1 MQISE
6 EILEKIKSQNDIVD
20 VISERVRLRKSGR
33 NFTGLCPFHNE
44 KTPSFSVSQ
53 EKQIYKCFG
62 CGEAGNVISF
72 VMKEKNLPFI
82 EAVKYLAN
90 RANIPLEMNNGEK
103 SKSAKKKE
111 LLYRVNVEAAKF
123 FFSNLMNNQNA
134 KEYFLNR
141 GIKEE
146 TIKKFGLGFANDSW
160 NSLMF
165 YLRKKG
171 INDTLLEEAGLISI
185 NKEKGSKYDRF
196 RNRVIFPVFDYQGRV
211 IGFGGRVLDDSK
223 PKYLNSPETLVF
235 QKGTNLYGLNFAL
248 KHNMSERYFVIVEG
262 YMDLISLHQ
271 YGITNVVASLGT
283 ALTINQ
289 ARLLKRYADK
299 VIISYDA
306 DMAGQMAT
314 LRGLEILRTAGFDVR
329 VLNIP
334 QGKDPDEYV
343 RSNGKEAFLKLIN
356 SAEPLIDYRMKKA
369 EEGIDFKNSQSLI
382 LYAKRIMEIISDL
395 DPVEKDVYI
404 KKASENTGIKEQ
416 TLYDILKSRMK
427 DNRENNFRN
436 NKEEDRSKL
445 YVEPG
450 FLKAERA
457 ILKIML
463 ENKEY
468 LQYIEERI
476 SENDFILLEH
486 KEIFTIIILAKGEN
500 INNIDSFI
508 ESKLNNTKSIG
519 ELVKIREENI
529 FFANDVKVQINDF
542 INEIHSYKLKQRID
556 QLRKEQKELEN
567 QGKIEESIKLAI
579 ELASIT
585 KRLKESKRV
594 L

>member
-20 VISERVRLRKSGR
+20 VISERVRLKKAGR

-62 CGEAGNVISF
+62 CGEAGNAISF
-72 VMKEKNLPFI
+72 VMKDKNLPFI
-82 EAVKYLAN
+82 EAVKYLAG
-90 RANIPLEMNNGEK
+90 RANIPLEFGKNEK
-103 SKSAKKKE
+103 NPVSRKKE
-111 LLYRVNVEAAKF
+111 LLYKVNVEAAKF
-123 FFSNLMNNQNA
+123 FFSNLMNNKDA

-146 TIKKFGLGFANDSW
+146 TIKRFGLGFANDSW
-160 NSLMF
+160 NNLMY
-165 YLRKKG
+165 YLRRKG
-171 INDTLLEEAGLISI
+171 INDNILEEAGLISV
-185 NKEKGSKYDRF
+185 NKEKGTKYDRF
-196 RNRVIFPVFDYQGRV
+196 RNRVMFPVFDYQGRV

-248 KHNMSERYFVIVEG
+248 KHNMKERYFIIVEG

-299 VIISYDA
+299 VVISYDA

-314 LRGLEILRTAGFDVR
+314 MRGLEILRTAGFDVR
-329 VLNIP
+329 VLSIP
-334 QGKDPDEYV
+334 QGKDPDEFV

-356 SAEPLIDYRMKKA
+356 SAEPLIDYRIKKA
-369 EEGIDFKNSQSLI
+369 EEGINFKSSESII
-382 LYAKRIMEIISDL
+382 LYSKRIMEIIADL
-395 DPVEKDVYI
+395 NPVEKDVYI

-416 TLYDILKSRMK
+416 ALYDILRSKIS
-427 DNRENNFRN
+427 DNSTNEFRN
-436 NKEEDRSKL
+436 GKEQSQKL
-445 YVEPG
+445 HVEPA
-450 FLKAERA
+450 FLKAER
-457 ILKIML
+457 ILLKLML
-463 ENKEY
+463 ENKDY
-468 LQYIEERI
+468 LSYIEDRI
-476 SENDFILLEH
+476 CEKDFILPEH
-486 KEIFTIIILAKGEN
+486 KQIFTVIIASKGEN
-500 INNIDSFI
+500 INSIESFI
-508 ESKLNNTKSIG
+508 ESKLSDVKAIG
-519 ELVKIREENI
+519 ELVKVKEQKV
-529 FFANDVKVQINDF
+529 FFAEDVESQIKDF
-542 INEIHSYKLKQRID
+542 IKEIHNYKLKQRID
-556 QLRKEQKELEN
+556 QLKKEQKNLEN

-579 ELASIT
+579 ELASIN
-585 KRLKESKRV
+585 KQLKEGRRE
-594 L
+594 

>member
-20 VISERVRLRKSGR
+20 VISERVRLRKAGR

-90 RANIPLEMNNGEK
+90 RANIPLEIGNGEK
-103 SKSAKKKE
+103 SKVTKRKE

-171 INDTLLEEAGLISI
+171 INDVLLEEAGLISV
-185 NKEKGSKYDRF
+185 NKEKGRKYDRF
-196 RNRVIFPVFDYQGRV
+196 RNRVMFPVFDYQGKV

-248 KHNMSERYFVIVEG
+248 KHNMNERYFVIVEG

-329 VLNIP
+329 VLSIP

-343 RSNGKEAFLKLIN
+343 RSNGRDAFLKLVN
-356 SAEPLIDYRMKKA
+356 SAEPLIDYRIKKA
-369 EEGIDFKNSQSLI
+369 EEGINFKNSQSLI

-416 TLYDILKSRMK
+416 TLYDILKSKMK
-427 DNRENNFRN
+427 DNRENDFRN

-450 FLKAERA
+450 FLKAERTL
-457 ILKIML
+457 LKMML
-463 ENKEY
+463 ENEEY

-486 KEIFTIIILAKGEN
+486 KEIFTVIMLAKGEN

-508 ESKLNNTKSIG
+508 ESKLSSAKTIG
-519 ELVKIREENI
+519 ELVKIRDENI
-529 FFANDVKVQINDF
+529 FFADDVKVQINDF
-542 INEIHSYKLKQRID
+542 INEIQSYKLKQRID

-579 ELASIT
+579 ELASVT
-585 KRLKESKRV
+585 KKLKESKRV

>member
-20 VISERVRLRKSGR
+20 VISERVRLKKAGR

-103 SKSAKKKE
+103 SQSAKKKD
-111 LLYRVNVEAAKF
+111 LLYRINVEAAKF

-171 INDTLLEEAGLISI
+171 INDTLLEEAGLISV
-185 NKEKGSKYDRF
+185 NKEKGRKYDRF
-196 RNRVIFPVFDYQGRV
+196 RNRVMFPVFDYQGKV

-416 TLYDILKSRMK
+416 TLYDILKSKMK

-486 KEIFTIIILAKGEN
+486 KEIFTVIMLAKGEN

-519 ELVKIREENI
+519 ELVKIRDENI
-529 FFANDVKVQINDF
+529 FFADDVKVQINDF

>member
-20 VISERVRLRKSGR
+20 VISERVRLKKSGR

-90 RANIPLEMNNGEK
+90 RANIPLEIGNKENNK
-103 SKSAKKKE
+103 LSQKKD

-123 FFSNLMNNQNA
+123 FFSNLMNNQQA

-141 GIKEE
+141 GIKES
-146 TIKKFGLGFANDSW
+146 TIKKFGLGYANDSW
-160 NSLMF
+160 NNLMF
-165 YLRKKG
+165 HLRRKG
-171 INDTLLEEAGLISI
+171 INDNLLEEAGLISV
-185 NKEKGSKYDRF
+185 NKEKGRKYDRF
-196 RNRVIFPVFDYQGRV
+196 RNRVMFPVFDYQGRV

-248 KHNMSERYFVIVEG
+248 KHNISERYFIIVEG

-299 VIISYDA
+299 VVISYDA
-306 DMAGQMAT
+306 DIAGQMAT
-314 LRGLEILRTAGFDVR
+314 LRGLEVLRTAGFDVR

-343 RSNGKEAFLKLIN
+343 RSNGRDAFLKLVN
-356 SAEPLIDYRMKKA
+356 VAEPLIDYRIKKA

-395 DPVEKDVYI
+395 NPMEKDVYI

-416 TLYDILKSRMK
+416 TLYDVLKSK
-427 DNRENNFRN
+427 VKYSRENNFRN
-436 NKEEDRSKL
+436 NKEEDGSKL

-457 ILKIML
+457 LLKIMI

-486 KEIFTIIILAKGEN
+486 KEIFTVIISAKGEN

-508 ESKLNNTKSIG
+508 ESKLNNVKSIG
-519 ELVKIREENI
+519 ELVKIKEENI
-529 FFANDVKVQINDF
+529 FFANDIKVQINDF
-542 INEIHSYKLKQRID
+542 INEIYSYKLKKRID

-579 ELASIT
+579 ELASVMR
-585 KRLKESKRV
+585 KLKEGKKV
-594 L
+594 

>member
-1 MQISE
+1 
-6 EILEKIKSQNDIVD
+6 
-20 VISERVRLRKSGR
+20 
-33 NFTGLCPFHNE
+33 
-44 KTPSFSVSQ
+44 
-53 EKQIYKCFG
+53 
-62 CGEAGNVISF
+62 
-72 VMKEKNLPFI
+72 
-82 EAVKYLAN
+82 
-90 RANIPLEMNNGEK
+90 
-103 SKSAKKKE
+103 
-111 LLYRVNVEAAKF
+111 
-123 FFSNLMNNQNA
+123 
-134 KEYFLNR
+134 
-141 GIKEE
+141 
-146 TIKKFGLGFANDSW
+146 
-160 NSLMF
+160 
-165 YLRKKG
+165 
-171 INDTLLEEAGLISI
+171 
-185 NKEKGSKYDRF
+185 
-196 RNRVIFPVFDYQGRV
+196 
-211 IGFGGRVLDDSK
+211 
-223 PKYLNSPETLVF
+223 
-235 QKGTNLYGLNFAL
+235 
-248 KHNMSERYFVIVEG
+248 
-262 YMDLISLHQ
+262 
-271 YGITNVVASLGT
+271 
-283 ALTINQ
+283 
-289 ARLLKRYADK
+289 
-299 VIISYDA
+299 
-306 DMAGQMAT
+306 
-314 LRGLEILRTAGFDVR
+314 
-329 VLNIP
+329 
-334 QGKDPDEYV
+334 
-343 RSNGKEAFLKLIN
+343 
-356 SAEPLIDYRMKKA
+356 MKKA

>member
-20 VISERVRLRKSGR
+20 VISERVRLKKAGR

-72 VMKEKNLPFI
+72 VMKDKNLPFI

-90 RANIPLEMNNGEK
+90 RANIPLKLGNGEQ
-103 SKSAKKKE
+103 SQSNRKKE
-111 LLYRVNVEAAKF
+111 LLYKVNVEAAKF

-146 TIKKFGLGFANDSW
+146 TIKKFGLGYANDSW

-171 INDTLLEEAGLISI
+171 INDGLLEEAGLISV
-185 NKEKGSKYDRF
+185 NKEKGRKYDRF
-196 RNRVIFPVFDYQGRV
+196 RNRVMFPVFDYQGKV

-299 VIISYDA
+299 VVISYDA
-306 DMAGQMAT
+306 DLAGQMAT

-329 VLNIP
+329 VLSIP

-343 RSNGKEAFLKLIN
+343 RSNGREAFLKSIPS
-356 SAEPLIDYRMKKA
+356 SA
-369 EEGIDFKNSQSLI
+369 FLI
-382 LYAKRIMEIISDL
+382 L
-395 DPVEKDVYI
+395 
-404 KKASENTGIKEQ
+404 
-416 TLYDILKSRMK
+416 
-427 DNRENNFRN
+427 
-436 NKEEDRSKL
+436 
-445 YVEPG
+445 
-450 FLKAERA
+450 
-457 ILKIML
+457 
-463 ENKEY
+463 
-468 LQYIEERI
+468 
-476 SENDFILLEH
+476 
-486 KEIFTIIILAKGEN
+486 
-500 INNIDSFI
+500 
-508 ESKLNNTKSIG
+508 
-519 ELVKIREENI
+519 
-529 FFANDVKVQINDF
+529 
-542 INEIHSYKLKQRID
+542 
-556 QLRKEQKELEN
+556 
-567 QGKIEESIKLAI
+567 
-579 ELASIT
+579 
-585 KRLKESKRV
+585 
-594 L
+594 

>member
-20 VISERVRLRKSGR
+20 VISERVKLKKSGR

-90 RANIPLEMNNGEK
+90 RANIPLESNSGEK
-103 SKSAKKKE
+103 SKTAKKKD

-123 FFSNLMNNQNA
+123 FFSNLINDQNA

-141 GIKEE
+141 GIKEQ

-171 INDTLLEEAGLISI
+171 VNDILLEEAGLISV
-185 NKEKGSKYDRF
+185 NKEKGRKYDRF
-196 RNRVIFPVFDYQGRV
+196 RNRVMFPVFDYQGRV

-248 KHNMSERYFVIVEG
+248 KHNLNERYFIIVEG

-369 EEGIDFKNSQSLI
+369 EDGIDFKNSQSLI

-416 TLYDILKSRMK
+416 TLYDILKSK
-427 DNRENNFRN
+427 IKINGEINFRN
-436 NKEEDRSKL
+436 NKEEYGSKL

-450 FLKAERA
+450 FLKAGRG

-486 KEIFTIIILAKGEN
+486 KEIFTIIMLAKGEN

-529 FFANDVKVQINDF
+529 FFAEDVQVQINDF
-542 INEIHSYKLKQRID
+542 INEIRSYKLKQRIN
-556 QLRKEQKELEN
+556 QLKKEVKTLEN
-567 QGKIEESIKLAI
+567 QGKIEESINLAI
-579 ELASIT
+579 ELSSLN
-585 KRLKESKRV
+585 KKLKEIKRV

>member
-20 VISERVRLRKSGR
+20 VISERVRLKKAGR

-72 VMKEKNLPFI
+72 VMKDKNLPFI

-90 RANIPLEMNNGEK
+90 RANIPLKLGNGEQ
-103 SKSAKKKE
+103 SQSNRKKD

-146 TIKKFGLGFANDSW
+146 TIKKFGLGYANDSW

-171 INDTLLEEAGLISI
+171 INDVLLEEAGLISV
-185 NKEKGSKYDRF
+185 NKEKGRKYDRF
-196 RNRVIFPVFDYQGRV
+196 RNRVMFPVFDYQGKV

-299 VIISYDA
+299 VVISYDA
-306 DMAGQMAT
+306 DVAGQMAT

-329 VLNIP
+329 VLSIP

-343 RSNGKEAFLKLIN
+343 RSNGREAFLKLIN
-356 SAEPLIDYRMKKA
+356 NAEPLIDYRIKKA
-369 EEGIDFKNSQSLI
+369 EEGIDFKNSQSVI
-382 LYAKRIMEIISDL
+382 LYSKRIMDIISDL

-416 TLYDILKSRMK
+416 ALYDILKSKMK
-427 DNRENNFRN
+427 DNRENDFRN
-436 NKEEDRSKL
+436 NKEEERSKL

-450 FLKAERA
+450 FLKAERTL
-457 ILKIML
+457 LKMML
-463 ENKEY
+463 ENEEY

-486 KEIFTIIILAKGEN
+486 KEIFTVIILAKGEN
-500 INNIDSFI
+500 INNIESFI
-508 ESKLNNTKSIG
+508 ESRLSDAKSIG
-519 ELVKIREENI
+519 ELVKIKEENI
-529 FFANDVKVQINDF
+529 FFGDNIRVQIDDL

-567 QGKIEESIKLAI
+567 QGRVEESIKLAI

-585 KRLKESKRV
+585 KKLKDSKRV
-594 L
+594 

>member
-20 VISERVRLRKSGR
+20 VISERVRLKKAGR

-72 VMKEKNLPFI
+72 VMKDKNLPFI

-90 RANIPLEMNNGEK
+90 RANIPLKLGNGEQ
-103 SKSAKKKE
+103 SQSNRKKE
-111 LLYRVNVEAAKF
+111 LLYKVNVEAAKF

-146 TIKKFGLGFANDSW
+146 TIKKFGLGYANDSW

-171 INDTLLEEAGLISI
+171 INDGLLEEAGLISV
-185 NKEKGSKYDRF
+185 NKEKGRKYDRF
-196 RNRVIFPVFDYQGRV
+196 RNRVMFPVFDYQGKV

-299 VIISYDA
+299 VVISYDA
-306 DMAGQMAT
+306 DLAGQMAT

-329 VLNIP
+329 VLSIP

-343 RSNGKEAFLKLIN
+343 RSNGREAFLKLIN
-356 SAEPLIDYRMKKA
+356 NAEPLIDYRIKKA
-369 EEGIDFKNSQSLI
+369 EEGIDFKNSQSVI
-382 LYAKRIMEIISDL
+382 LYSKRIMDIISDL
-395 DPVEKDVYI
+395 DPIEKDVYI

-416 TLYDILKSRMK
+416 ALYDILKIKMK
-427 DNRENNFRN
+427 DNRENDFRN

-463 ENKEY
+463 KNKEY

-486 KEIFTIIILAKGEN
+486 KEIFTVIILGKGEN
-500 INNIDSFI
+500 INNIESFI
-508 ESKLNNTKSIG
+508 ESRLSNAKSIG
-519 ELVKIREENI
+519 ELVKIKEENI
-529 FFANDVKVQINDF
+529 FFADNIKVQIDDL

-585 KRLKESKRV
+585 KKLKESKRV
-594 L
+594 

>member
-1 MQISE
+1 
-6 EILEKIKSQNDIVD
+6 
-20 VISERVRLRKSGR
+20 
-33 NFTGLCPFHNE
+33 
-44 KTPSFSVSQ
+44 
-53 EKQIYKCFG
+53 
-62 CGEAGNVISF
+62 
-72 VMKEKNLPFI
+72 
-82 EAVKYLAN
+82 
-90 RANIPLEMNNGEK
+90 MNN
-103 SKSAKKKE
+103 
-111 LLYRVNVEAAKF
+111 
-123 FFSNLMNNQNA
+123 
-134 KEYFLNR
+134 
-141 GIKEE
+141 
-146 TIKKFGLGFANDSW
+146 
-160 NSLMF
+160 
-165 YLRKKG
+165 
-171 INDTLLEEAGLISI
+171 
-185 NKEKGSKYDRF
+185 
-196 RNRVIFPVFDYQGRV
+196 
-211 IGFGGRVLDDSK
+211 
-223 PKYLNSPETLVF
+223 
-235 QKGTNLYGLNFAL
+235 
-248 KHNMSERYFVIVEG
+248 
-262 YMDLISLHQ
+262 
-271 YGITNVVASLGT
+271 
-283 ALTINQ
+283 
-289 ARLLKRYADK
+289 
-299 VIISYDA
+299 
-306 DMAGQMAT
+306 
-314 LRGLEILRTAGFDVR
+314 
-329 VLNIP
+329 
-334 QGKDPDEYV
+334 
-343 RSNGKEAFLKLIN
+343 
-356 SAEPLIDYRMKKA
+356 A

-395 DPVEKDVYI
+395 DPMEKDVYI

-416 TLYDILKSRMK
+416 TLYDILKSKMK

-486 KEIFTIIILAKGEN
+486 KEIFTVIMLAKGEN

-529 FFANDVKVQINDF
+529 FFADDVKVQINDF

-579 ELASIT
+579 ELASVT
-585 KRLKESKRV
+585 KKLKEIKRV

>member
-20 VISERVRLRKSGR
+20 VISERVRLKKAGR

-72 VMKEKNLPFI
+72 VMKDKNLPFI

-90 RANIPLEMNNGEK
+90 RANIPLKLGNGEQ
-103 SKSAKKKE
+103 SQSNRKKE
-111 LLYRVNVEAAKF
+111 LLYKVNVEAAKF

-146 TIKKFGLGFANDSW
+146 TIKKFGLGYANDSW

-171 INDTLLEEAGLISI
+171 INDGLLEEAGLISV
-185 NKEKGSKYDRF
+185 NKEKGRKYDRF
-196 RNRVIFPVFDYQGRV
+196 RNRVMFPVFDYQGKV

-299 VIISYDA
+299 VVISYDA
-306 DMAGQMAT
+306 DLAGQMAT

-329 VLNIP
+329 VLSIP

-343 RSNGKEAFLKLIN
+343 RSNGREAFLKLIN
-356 SAEPLIDYRMKKA
+356 NAEPLIDYRIKKA
-369 EEGIDFKNSQSLI
+369 EEGIDFKNSQSVI
-382 LYAKRIMEIISDL
+382 LYSKRIMDIISDL
-395 DPVEKDVYI
+395 DPIEKDVYI

-416 TLYDILKSRMK
+416 ALYDILKIKMK
-427 DNRENNFRN
+427 DNRENDFRN

-450 FLKAERA
+450 FLKAERTL
-457 ILKIML
+457 LKMML
-463 ENKEY
+463 ENEEY

-486 KEIFTIIILAKGEN
+486 KEIFTVIILGKGEN
-500 INNIDSFI
+500 INNIESFI
-508 ESKLNNTKSIG
+508 ESRLSNAKSIG
-519 ELVKIREENI
+519 ELVKIKEENI
-529 FFANDVKVQINDF
+529 FFADNIKVQIDDL

-585 KRLKESKRV
+585 KKLKESKRV
-594 L
+594 

>member
-171 INDTLLEEAGLISI
+171 INDTLLEEAGLISV

-486 KEIFTIIILAKGEN
+486 KEIFTVIMLAKGEN

-529 FFANDVKVQINDF
+529 FFADDVKVQINDF

>member
-20 VISERVRLRKSGR
+20 VISERVRLKKAGR

-72 VMKEKNLPFI
+72 VMKDKNLPFI

-90 RANIPLEMNNGEK
+90 RANIPLKLGNGEQ
-103 SKSAKKKE
+103 SQSNRKKE
-111 LLYRVNVEAAKF
+111 LLYKVNVEAAKF

-146 TIKKFGLGFANDSW
+146 TIKKFGLGYANDSW

-171 INDTLLEEAGLISI
+171 INDGLLEEAGLISV
-185 NKEKGSKYDRF
+185 NKEKGRKYDRF
-196 RNRVIFPVFDYQGRV
+196 RNRVMFPVFDYQGKV

-299 VIISYDA
+299 VVISYDA
-306 DMAGQMAT
+306 DLAGQMAT

-329 VLNIP
+329 VLSIP

-343 RSNGKEAFLKLIN
+343 RSNGREAFLKLIN
-356 SAEPLIDYRMKKA
+356 NAEPLIDYRIKKA
-369 EEGIDFKNSQSLI
+369 EEGIDFKNSQSVI
-382 LYAKRIMEIISDL
+382 LYSKRIMDIISDL
-395 DPVEKDVYI
+395 DPIEKAVYL

-416 TLYDILKSRMK
+416 ALYDILKIKMK
-427 DNRENNFRN
+427 DNRENDFRN

-450 FLKAERA
+450 FLKAERTL
-457 ILKIML
+457 LKMML
-463 ENKEY
+463 ENEEY

-486 KEIFTIIILAKGEN
+486 KEIFTVIILGKGEN
-500 INNIDSFI
+500 INNIESFI
-508 ESKLNNTKSIG
+508 ESRLSNAKSIG
-519 ELVKIREENI
+519 ELVKIKEENI
-529 FFANDVKVQINDF
+529 FFADNIKVQIDDL

-585 KRLKESKRV
+585 KKLKESKRV
-594 L
+594 

>member
-20 VISERVRLRKSGR
+20 VISERVRLRKAGR

-72 VMKEKNLPFI
+72 VMKERNLPFI

-103 SKSAKKKE
+103 SITAKKKD

-171 INDTLLEEAGLISI
+171 ISDILLEEAGLISV
-185 NKEKGSKYDRF
+185 NKEKGRKYDRF
-196 RNRVIFPVFDYQGRV
+196 RNRVMFPVFDYQGRV

-248 KHNMSERYFVIVEG
+248 KHNMNERYFVIVEG

-356 SAEPLIDYRMKKA
+356 AAEPLIDYRMKKA
-369 EEGIDFKNSQSLI
+369 EDGIDFKNSQSLI

-395 DPVEKDVYI
+395 DPMEKDVYI

-416 TLYDILKSRMK
+416 TLYDILKSKMK

-463 ENKEY
+463 KNKEY

-486 KEIFTIIILAKGEN
+486 KEIFTIIMLAKGEN

-529 FFANDVKVQINDF
+529 FFADDIKVQINDF

-585 KRLKESKRV
+585 KKLKESKRV

>member
-20 VISERVRLRKSGR
+20 VISERVRLRKAGR

-72 VMKEKNLPFI
+72 VMKDKNLPFV

-90 RANIPLEMNNGEK
+90 RANIPLEMHNGEK
-103 SKSAKKKE
+103 SKSAKKKD

-171 INDTLLEEAGLISI
+171 INDVLLEEAGLISV
-185 NKEKGSKYDRF
+185 NKEKGRKYDRF
-196 RNRVIFPVFDYQGRV
+196 RNRVMFPVFDYQGKV

-356 SAEPLIDYRMKKA
+356 SAEPLIDYRMRKA

-382 LYAKRIMEIISDL
+382 LYAKRIMEVISDL
-395 DPVEKDVYI
+395 DPMEKDVYI

-416 TLYDILKSRMK
+416 TLYDILKSKMK
-427 DNRENNFRN
+427 DNRENDFRN

-450 FLKAERA
+450 FLKAERTL
-457 ILKIML
+457 LKMML
-463 ENKEY
+463 ENEEY

-486 KEIFTIIILAKGEN
+486 KEIFTVIMLAKGEN

-529 FFANDVKVQINDF
+529 FFADDVKVQINDF

-579 ELASIT
+579 ELASVT
-585 KRLKESKRV
+585 KKLKESKRV

>member
-171 INDTLLEEAGLISI
+171 INDTLLEEAGLISV

-450 FLKAERA
+450 FLKAERTL
-457 ILKIML
+457 LKMML
-463 ENKEY
+463 ENNEY

-486 KEIFTIIILAKGEN
+486 KEIFTVIILGKGEN
-500 INNIDSFI
+500 INNIESFI
-508 ESKLNNTKSIG
+508 ESRLSNAKSIG
-519 ELVKIREENI
+519 ELVKIKEENI
-529 FFANDVKVQINDF
+529 FFADNIKVQINDL
-542 INEIHSYKLKQRID
+542 INEIISYKLKQRID

>member
-20 VISERVRLRKSGR
+20 VISERVRLRKAGR

-72 VMKEKNLPFI
+72 VMKDKNLPFI

-90 RANIPLEMNNGEK
+90 RANIPLEINNGEK
-103 SKSAKKKE
+103 SKSAKKKD

-171 INDTLLEEAGLISI
+171 INDVLLEEAGLISV
-185 NKEKGSKYDRF
+185 NKEKGRKYDRF
-196 RNRVIFPVFDYQGRV
+196 RNRVMFPVFDYQGKV

-299 VIISYDA
+299 VVISYDA
-306 DMAGQMAT
+306 DIAGQMAT
-314 LRGLEILRTAGFDVR
+314 LRGLEVLRTAGFDVR

-343 RSNGKEAFLKLIN
+343 RSNGRDAFLKLVN
-356 SAEPLIDYRMKKA
+356 VAEPLIDYRIKKA

-395 DPVEKDVYI
+395 NPMEKDVYI

-416 TLYDILKSRMK
+416 TLYDMLKSK
-427 DNRENNFRN
+427 IKYGRENNFRN
-436 NKEEDRSKL
+436 NKEEDGSKL

-457 ILKIML
+457 LLKIMI

-486 KEIFTIIILAKGEN
+486 KEIFTVIISAKGQN

-508 ESKLNNTKSIG
+508 ESKLNNVKSIG
-519 ELVKIREENI
+519 ELVKIKEENI
-529 FFANDVKVQINDF
+529 FFANDIKVQINDF
-542 INEIHSYKLKQRID
+542 INEIYSYKLKQRID

-567 QGKIEESIKLAI
+567 QGKIEESIRLAI
-579 ELASIT
+579 ELASVMR
-585 KRLKESKRV
+585 KLKEGKKV
-594 L
+594 

>member
-20 VISERVRLRKSGR
+20 VISDRVRLRKSGR

-103 SKSAKKKE
+103 SKSAKKKD

-171 INDTLLEEAGLISI
+171 INDVLLEEAGLISV
-185 NKEKGSKYDRF
+185 NKEKGTKYDRF
-196 RNRVIFPVFDYQGRV
+196 RNRVMFPVFDYQGRV

-369 EEGIDFKNSQSLI
+369 EEGIDFRNSQSLI

-416 TLYDILKSRMK
+416 TLYDILKSKMK
-427 DNRENNFRN
+427 DNREHNFRN

-486 KEIFTIIILAKGEN
+486 KEIFTVIMLAKGEN

-508 ESKLNNTKSIG
+508 ESKLNNTKTIG

-529 FFANDVKVQINDF
+529 FFADDVKVQINDF

-556 QLRKEQKELEN
+556 QLKKEQKELEN

-579 ELASIT
+579 ELASVT
-585 KRLKESKRV
+585 KKLKESKRV